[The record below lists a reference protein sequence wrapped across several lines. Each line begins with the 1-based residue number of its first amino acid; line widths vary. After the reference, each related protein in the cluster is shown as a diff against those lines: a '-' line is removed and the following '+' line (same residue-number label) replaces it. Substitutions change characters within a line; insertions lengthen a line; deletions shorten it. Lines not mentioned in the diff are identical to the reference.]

1 MIVGTAGHIDH
12 GKTALV
18 GALTGVDT
26 DRLPEEKKRGITI
39 ELGFAPLTLDGVG
52 VVGVVDVPGHEAFVR
67 TMVAGA
73 TGIDLALL
81 VVAADEGVM
90 PQTREHLAILE
101 ILGVNTGVIALT
113 KADLVDDDWLA
124 LVEEDVRSASAR
136 ALPGAPIIPT
146 SVRSGRGIAELRA
159 TLASLASTTRS
170 RDPDD
175 VFRMPVDRAFTIKG
189 TGTVVTGTVWSG
201 SVRRDDVVRI
211 LPSTVS
217 TRVRGV
223 QGHGT
228 AMSAAQPGRRTAI
241 ALTGVET
248 SQVPRGSTLVT
259 DLAWRPTMFARADVT
274 LLPSDGQAPRPRSW
288 VRFHVGT
295 TEVGARIV
303 AREAKSGTTFAAR
316 LAFDAPVVLRAGDRF
331 VLRESAPVN
340 TIGGGVITDP
350 HASRRGRPWPAG
362 IGRAERFRH
371 LLDESA
377 GHGVPVDSLP
387 IRLGASPRDSRTLIA
402 DLDGDVLVV
411 GDVVVGREAR
421 RAHEGA
427 ILAIVDAFHADRP
440 LEPGIPIQLLRS
452 RVKAPPA
459 LASSAIEGLVEEK
472 RLALN
477 GGIAA
482 RPGWSVTL
490 GASDATLAER
500 ILEQLD
506 RAGAEP
512 PSTTE
517 LESEIGRP
525 LAPVLH
531 FLERRGDIVQVEQL
545 RYYRTTHLSSVLE
558 RIRAVMEHQNDVT
571 PATLRDR
578 VGLSRKYLIPILEY
592 CDRVGLTI
600 RGPSGRVW
608 RNV

>member
-18 GALTGVDT
+18 HALTGVDT

-39 ELGFAPLTLDGVG
+39 ELGFAPLALDGVG

-101 ILGVNTGVIALT
+101 ILGVNKGVIALT

-124 LVEEDVRSASAR
+124 LVEDDVRRAAER
-136 ALPGAPIIPT
+136 ALPSARIIPT
-146 SVRSGRGIAELRA
+146 SVRTGRGVGELRA
-159 TLASLASTTRS
+159 AIASLASS
-170 RDPDD
+170 IGARDEDD
-175 VFRMPVDRAFTIKG
+175 LFRMPVDRAFTIRG

-201 SVRRDDVVRI
+201 TVRRDDVVRI
-211 LPSTVS
+211 LPSAIS

-223 QGHGT
+223 QGHGSHV
-228 AMSAAQPGRRTAI
+228 AFAKPGGRTAI
-241 ALTGVET
+241 ALTGIET

-274 LLPSDGQAPRPRSW
+274 LLPSEAAAPRPRSW

-303 AREAKSGTTFAAR
+303 SRDAKPGTTFSAR
-316 LAFDAPVVLRAGDRF
+316 LAFDAPVVLRSGDRF
-331 VLRESAPVN
+331 VLRESAPLN
-340 TIGGGVITDP
+340 TIGGGVIADP
-350 HASRRGRPWPAG
+350 HAPRRGRPWPVG
-362 IGRAERFRH
+362 IDRRDRLRR
-371 LLDESA
+371 LLEESA
-377 GHGVPVDSLP
+377 GTGVSIASLP
-387 IRLGASPRDSRTLIA
+387 LRLGCSPADSRTLIA
-402 DLDGDVLVV
+402 ELGDDALVV
-411 GDVVVGREAR
+411 GDVVVARDAR

-440 LEPGIPIQLLRS
+440 LEPGMPIQLLRS
-452 RVKAPPA
+452 RLKVPPP
-459 LASSAIEGLVEEK
+459 LAASAIDALVGEGRLRVE
-472 RLALN
+472 

-490 GASDATLAER
+490 GATDATLAQR
-500 ILEQLD
+500 ILEHLD

-517 LESEIGRP
+517 LESEIGQP

-531 FLERRGDIVQVEQL
+531 FLERRGDIIQVEQL
-545 RYYRTTHLSSVLE
+545 RYYRTNHLSSVLD

-578 VGLSRKYLIPILEY
+578 VGLSRKFLIPILEY
-592 CDRVGLTI
+592 CDRAGLTV

-608 RNV
+608 RDV